1 MKLRN
6 ILGICMAMLF
16 TLSLAACGQTGQTSS
31 GEQTAAPEDTTQ
43 TAEESNAD
51 TQGESQADDG
61 ASDSTEETGWVPEET
76 ITFIVP
82 YAAGDGTDILCRAL
96 TENIDL
102 PVDTVVENIAGASGT
117 IGTMEG
123 FNRPHDGYT
132 INVVSVSPLVSQVLL
147 NDTLTYTLD
156 DWNVIANLSEPASE
170 VLVTNSA
177 NTGISTA
184 DEFKTYAESGAKFTC
199 GTATMAGFGYT
210 AAVSLFYYMGI
221 YDNVTFV
228 TYDGAAEL
236 YQAYL
241 SGEIEFA
248 VMDDNFAKQYVTAGD
263 DINVLLSLSAERSQF
278 FPDSP
283 CAQEWGL
290 DKCGANLGF
299 KALAVPADTP
309 QEVVDYLVEKIN
321 EAVLTE
327 SYQQFLE
334 DNWFGTYTTIWTP
347 EECQAGFESVQ
358 ELYTEIFTLVG
369 LI

>member
-1 MKLRN
+1 MKFKKIIALC
-6 ILGICMAMLF
+6 LAFLF
-16 TLSLAACGQTGQTSS
+16 LMSVAAFGQRD
-31 GEQTAAPEDTTQ
+31 EQSAD
-43 TAEESNAD
+43 AEKSAES
-51 TQGESQADDG
+51 
-61 ASDSTEETGWVPEET
+61 GWVPEET

-102 PVDTVVENIAGASGT
+102 PVDTAVENVTGASGT

-132 INVVSVSPLVSQVLL
+132 VNVVSVSPLVSQVLL

-156 DWNVIANLSEPASE
+156 DWRVIANLSEPACE
-170 VLVTNSA
+170 VLVTNSD

-184 DEFKTYAESGAKFTC
+184 EEFKEYAESGAQFTC

-210 AAVSLFYYMGI
+210 AAVSLFHYMDI

-228 TYDGAAEL
+228 TYDGASEL

-241 SGEIEFA
+241 SGEIDFA

-263 DINVLLSLSAERSQF
+263 DIDVLLALAANRSQF
-278 FPDSP
+278 FPDTV
-283 CAQEWGL
+283 CAEEWGL
-290 DKCGANLGF
+290 DKIGANLGF

-309 QEVVDYLVEKIN
+309 DEAVDYLVEKIN
-321 EAVLTE
+321 EAVLTDE
-327 SYQQFLE
+327 YQEFLE
-334 DNWFGTYTTIWTP
+334 DNWFGAYTTIWTP
-347 EECQAGFESVQ
+347 EECQAGFESVRD
-358 ELYTEIFTLVG
+358 LYTEIFTLVG

>member
-1 MKLRN
+1 MKKIFAL
-6 ILGICMAMLF
+6 LMAVLLML
-16 TLSLAACGQTGQTSS
+16 SVIACGQTS
-31 GEQTAAPEDTTQ
+31 GSDLENLTGKNDAVQPDQQEKTED
-43 TAEESNAD
+43 
-51 TQGESQADDG
+51 
-61 ASDSTEETGWVPEET
+61 ETGTENNKTGWTPEKT

-102 PVDTVVENIAGASGT
+102 PVDTVVENVTGASGT

-132 INVVSVSPLVSQVLL
+132 VNVVSVSPLVSQVLL
-147 NDTLTYTLD
+147 NDTLTYTLE
-156 DWNVIANLSEPASE
+156 DWKVIANLSEPACE
-170 VLVTNSA
+170 VLVTNSD
-177 NTGISTA
+177 NTGISTSE
-184 DEFKTYAESGAKFTC
+184 EFKSYAESGAHFTC

-241 SGEIEFA
+241 SGEIDFA
-248 VMDDNFAKQYVTAGD
+248 VMDDNFAKQYVNAGD
-263 DINVLLSLSAERSQF
+263 FIDILLALSANRSQF
-278 FPDSP
+278 FPDVA
-283 CAQEWGL
+283 CAEEWGL

-299 KALAVPADTP
+299 KALAVPADTSD
-309 QEVVDYLVEKIN
+309 EIVDYLVEKIN
-321 EAVLTE
+321 EAVI
-327 SYQQFLE
+327 SDDYQQFLE
-334 DNWFGTYTTIWTP
+334 DNWFGTYTELWTP
-347 EECQAGFESVQ
+347 EECQAGFESVM
-358 ELYTEIFTLVG
+358 ELYKEIFTLVG